1 MGINIKSL
9 DKLDNKLI
17 VIISFVLRFALII
30 AFMAVIVHMV
40 IGIYGVM
47 LEIVGTPTSVEKLIY
62 SLIDIIVEDS
72 LLTVV
77 IFEVYESIVDF
88 FSGAGKAIS
97 YIINAA
103 ISFVAREII
112 LTIFTITVYNTVDIY
127 EMMGLATLIVA
138 LALSHYILLLRVDHT
153 DHT

>member
-30 AFMAVIVHMV
+30 AFMAVIVHMI
-40 IGIYGVM
+40 IGIYSVM
-47 LEIVGTPTSVEKLIY
+47 LGIIVTPSSVETLIY

-88 FSGAGKAIS
+88 FSGEGKAIS

-112 LTIFTITVYNTVDIY
+112 LTIFTITVYNAMDIY

-138 LALSHYILLLRVDHT
+138 LALTHYILLRKEDHT